1 MEFFF
6 PYQLP
11 SCAADLRIYWHLAGE
26 EGEKQILEMPP
37 SSYVVAMGY
46 AEPLG
51 PGKDEVWMASR
62 LVLKQGISGE

>member
-1 MEFFF
+1 MEVFS

-11 SCAADLRIYWHLAGE
+11 ICAADLRIYWHLAGA

-51 PGKDEVWMASR
+51 PGKDEV
-62 LVLKQGISGE
+62 